1 MKGLY
6 CTRVWTSVDISCCGV
21 FAVMVLAAAI
31 DMTVVVIRTEKT
43 KNTLIATNALLWADF
58 ALFISEILAKT
69 YTLVNSRKYRE
80 KRSLHKCIKI
90 EANHH
95 I

>member
-6 CTRVWTSVDISCCGV
+6 CTRVWTSVDICCCGV

-43 KNTLIATNALLWADF
+43 KNTLIATTALLWADF